1 MTVTRSLA
9 LFTSLGSLA
18 PPAAS
23 KTLSS
28 RVPVKLALVVPWPA
42 WNETLTVSAGS
53 AFRSSKVNDL
63 GVPTR
68 PLMATSGENV
78 VEATPG
84 TGAAAAGAGALA
96 AAAAGFAAVA
106 GAGVVAA
113 AAGCAAAVVG
123 AEAVG
128 GRKPHFASVAW
139 PSGPST

>member
-28 RVPVKLALVVPWPA
+28 RVPVKLPLVVPWPA
-42 WNETLTVSAGS
+42 WNETFTVSAGS

-96 AAAAGFAAVA
+96 AVA